1 MDREQLFQNLNELE
15 KQLRGIKSATEQVNN
30 VVAANRTVIE
40 TLKGYTAQ
48 TQKVLDSVRSVY
60 VGDVKEIKAVAE
72 KALAQSSQ
80 DFAKKVDA
88 VASDLVDSAAM
99 LQTMVQNE
107 LTPLVKNDLVGIID
121 SKMKPFVLKEM
132 PQSFYK
138 LMTDSESVL
147 QEEKKELLDL
157 IRSVQENSDKAAKEL
172 KKAAKDAV
180 DAQTKNAAAFAGFK
194 DKVEGMMKAQTET
207 RKKIDGVANSVKDMG
222 DKAKGSF
229 QKVESAI
236 ASTVA
241 TLDNM
246 QTLLTSATESID
258 SALEEIKSSV
268 NTSLTGISKDVNAI
282 WLSVKSMKQI
292 EESVANMGNEITE
305 LKEKADRNRTMN
317 IFIIVLLVLG
327 LILQLAFR

>member
-15 KQLRGIKSATEQVNN
+15 KQLRGIKSATEQVNS

-60 VGDVKEIKAVAE
+60 DGDVKEIKTVAE
-72 KALAQSSQ
+72 KALTQSSQ

-138 LMTDSESVL
+138 LMTDYESVL

-180 DAQTKNAAAFAGFK
+180 DAQAKNAAAVAGFK

-207 RKKIDGVANSVKDMG
+207 RKKIDSVANSVKDMG

>member
-15 KQLRGIKSATEQVNN
+15 KQLRGIKSATEQVNS

-60 VGDVKEIKAVAE
+60 DGDVKEIKAVAE
-72 KALAQSSQ
+72 KALTQSSQ

-99 LQTMVQNE
+99 LQAMVQNE

-180 DAQTKNAAAFAGFK
+180 DAQTKNAAAVAGFK
-194 DKVEGMMKAQTET
+194 DKVEDMTKAQTET

-222 DKAKGSF
+222 DKAKESF

-241 TLDNM
+241 TLGNM

-327 LILQLAFR
+327 LILQVAFR

>member
-15 KQLRGIKSATEQVNN
+15 KQLRGIKSATEQVNS

-40 TLKGYTAQ
+40 TLKGYTSQ

-60 VGDVKEIKAVAE
+60 DGDVKEIKAVAE
-72 KALAQSSQ
+72 KALTQSSQ

-99 LQTMVQNE
+99 LQAMVQNE

-180 DAQTKNAAAFAGFK
+180 DAQTKNAAAVAGFK
-194 DKVEGMMKAQTET
+194 DKVEDMTKAQTET

-222 DKAKGSF
+222 DKAKESF

-241 TLDNM
+241 TLGNM

-327 LILQLAFR
+327 LILQVAFR

>member
-15 KQLRGIKSATEQVNN
+15 KQLRGIKSATEQVNS

-60 VGDVKEIKAVAE
+60 DGDVKEIKAVAE
-72 KALAQSSQ
+72 KALTQSSQ

-99 LQTMVQNE
+99 LQAMVQNE

-157 IRSVQENSDKAAKEL
+157 IRSVQENSDKATKEL
-172 KKAAKDAV
+172 KKAAKDAA
-180 DAQTKNAAAFAGFK
+180 DAQAKNAAAVAGFK

-222 DKAKGSF
+222 DKVKESF

-292 EESVANMGNEITE
+292 EEAVANMGNEITG

-327 LILQLAFR
+327 LILQVAFR

>member
-15 KQLRGIKSATEQVNN
+15 KQLRGIKSATEQVNS

-48 TQKVLDSVRSVY
+48 TQKVLDSVRNVY
-60 VGDVKEIKAVAE
+60 DGDVKEIKAVAE
-72 KALAQSSQ
+72 KALTQSSQ

-99 LQTMVQNE
+99 LQAMVQNE

-180 DAQTKNAAAFAGFK
+180 DAQTKNAAAVAGFK
-194 DKVEGMMKAQTET
+194 DKVEDMTKAQTET

-222 DKAKGSF
+222 DKAKESF

-241 TLDNM
+241 TLGNM

-327 LILQLAFR
+327 LILQVAFR